1 MTKEISSSV
10 NSSASKQKD
19 ENEIPAT
26 SGRRCRLR
34 NNSSI
39 AKEEFLNDDNS
50 LQEVRKTKFQHF
62 TRRKSNYF
70 NFIETQQ
77 LTRP

>member
-10 NSSASKQKD
+10 DSSASNQKD
-19 ENEIPAT
+19 ENEIPST

-39 AKEEFLNDDNS
+39 AKEEFLNEDNS
-50 LQEVRKTKFQHF
+50 LQEVRKAASTLF
-62 TRRKSNYF
+62 TRLKSN
-70 NFIETQQ
+70 FIQKLLEI
-77 LTRP
+77 